1 MNAKPSIAGRRGLR
15 GSTSMTAAVTVAA
28 LALSLAACGSDGKS
42 EDDKG
47 GKGGKQ
53 ADPAAVAGALDQPA
67 EITFW
72 SWVPNIDRTVALFEK
87 KYPKVHVKLVN
98 VGQSADQYTKLQAA
112 LKAGNGAPDV
122 AQIEYFA
129 LPQFAITKQ
138 LVNLADFGAASLR
151 DKFAASAWSQVN
163 VAGGIYGVPQDTGPM
178 AMFYRKDIL
187 DKLGATPPKTW
198 AEVAELGKKVKAAD
212 PGNFV
217 TYLDPGDAGQAN
229 SLIWQQG
236 GKPYQVSG
244 ETSAA
249 VKLKDDPGTAKW
261 AATWGPMLADK
272 TVESTPSWNE
282 EWWKSMGAGK
292 YALWLAG
299 AWAPAVLQKNI
310 PQGAGQWAVAP
321 MPTGDGAPGSAEN
334 GGSSVA
340 VTKQAKNKAASV
352 AFATWLNSDP
362 EAVKSLNT
370 DVGLFPATRQLLD
383 DPGFRGAD
391 LPYFPG
397 TKPNEVFAQMSGA
410 VRPEWQYLPFQVYAN
425 SIFKDTIGQAYR
437 PGGDLPGALAG
448 WQERIVSF
456 GKEQGFSMK

>member
-1 MNAKPSIAGRRGLR
+1 MNARTSIVGRLGSRR
-15 GSTSMTAAVTVAA
+15 STSVTAAATVAA
-28 LALSLAACGSDGKS
+28 LALSLAACGSDSKS
-42 EDDKG
+42 DDDEG
-47 GKGGKQ
+47 GRK
-53 ADPAAVAGALDQPA
+53 ADPAAVAAALEQPA

-72 SWVPNIDRTVALFEK
+72 SWVPNVDRTVALFRK

-98 VGQSADQYTKLQAA
+98 VGQSADQYTKLQAS
-112 LKAGNGAPDV
+112 LKAGEGAPDV

-138 LVNLADFGAASLR
+138 LVNLADYGMVSSR
-151 DKFAASAWSQVN
+151 DKFASSAWSQVN

-198 AEVAELGKKVKAAD
+198 AEVAELGRKIKAAN
-212 PGNFV
+212 PENFV
-217 TYLDPGDAGQAN
+217 TYADQGDAGTAN
-229 SLIWQQG
+229 SMIWQQG

-244 ETSAA
+244 ESSAA
-249 VKLKDDPGTAKW
+249 VKLKDDPGTARW
-261 AATWGPMLADK
+261 ASTWGGMLAEK
-272 TVESTPSWNE
+272 TVDATPSWNE

-292 YALWLAG
+292 YALWMAG

-321 MPTGDGAPGSAEN
+321 MPTGDGAPASAEN

-370 DVGLFPATRQLLD
+370 DVGLFPATRLLLD
-383 DPGFRGAD
+383 DPAFRGAE

-397 TKPNEVFAQMSGA
+397 SKPNEVFAQMSGA

-425 SIFKDTIGQAYR
+425 SIFKDTIGQAYK
-437 PGGDLPGALAG
+437 PGGDLPGALSN

-456 GKEQGFSMK
+456 GKEQGFTMK